1 MQDNSTPRVGS
12 VATESHPGTGS
23 PLAHCFAGNDGG
35 AYYVSEV
42 GNKVYWFAEHPGRD
56 YAHVF
61 HGTRDHGTIKGQFYS
76 VPKDRATTH
85 GQATFKIHSNGA
97 LERISESGGFPSKS
111 LGVVAMSSIVD
122 KLPRK
127 RKWPGFTANT
137 PGDLDGVFDDGRG
150 HRCYLRQMGDHVV
163 FFAEKDFDKGER
175 PDQALVFV
183 GDRKG
188 NSVEGTWIGVPKG
201 KQTGSGAL
209 ALSLK
214 PGRVLVSAAGSPFGA
229 GLFNPVLPDI
239 PIPIKTVMDLANS
252 QLNKVKIHLDGYAG
266 GKHTLKDGSYVKLGK
281 ESFHFTI
288 PGHDGKATR
297 YFIDNMDSD
306 IIHVTPISEDEAR
319 FSVVFEDKGREIK
332 RVAKV
337 GGDDLAKDWD
347 IEHPRC
353 DIYFRL
359 ANHETSDGRSSISYE
374 VEKVELLAELDAPL
388 LTEGI
393 DDWITDK
400 VRPVIESEIKKALNQ
415 RGFRQLVADEI
426 QQKLDDLVKAA
437 SEYQLFGYSIA
448 ALVPK
453 QVSISG
459 HSVVFSFI

>member
-1 MQDNSTPRVGS
+1 MQDNSTPRADS
-12 VATESHPGTGS
+12 VATKDNRGTSS

-42 GNKVYWFAEHPGRD
+42 GDKVYWFAEHPGRD

-61 HGTRDHGTIKGQFYS
+61 HGTRDHGTLKGQFYS

-85 GQATFKIHSNGA
+85 GQATFKIHPNGA

-111 LGVVAMSSIVD
+111 LGVVSMSSIVD
-122 KLPRK
+122 RLPRK

-137 PGDLDGVFDDGRG
+137 LSDLDGVFDDGRG
-150 HRCYLRQMGDHVV
+150 HRCYLRQIGDHVV
-163 FFAEKDFDKGER
+163 LFAEQDFEKGER

-188 NSVEGTWIGVPKG
+188 DSVEGTWISVPKG
-201 KQTGSGAL
+201 KKTGSGAL
-209 ALSLK
+209 TLSLK
-214 PGRVLVSAAGSPFGA
+214 TGRVLVSAAGSPFGA
-229 GLFNPVLPDI
+229 GTFNPVLPDI

-252 QLNKVKIHLDGYAG
+252 QLNKITIRLDGYAG

-281 ESFHFTI
+281 EIFHFTL
-288 PGHDGKATR
+288 PAHERPANT
-297 YFIDNMDSD
+297 YFINDMESD

-319 FSVVFEDKGREIK
+319 LSVVFEDKEREIK
-332 RVAKV
+332 RVAKL

-388 LTEGI
+388 LTERV
-393 DDWITDK
+393 DDWITGK
-400 VRPVIESEIKKALNQ
+400 VRPVIESKIKNALNQ
-415 RGFRQLVADEI
+415 KGFRQLVADGI

-437 SEYQLFGYSIA
+437 SEYQVFGYSIS

-453 QVSISG
+453 QVTISG
-459 HSVVFSFI
+459 HSVMFSFI